1 MGFNTRGSVQTTP
14 PFTCSKNKNV
24 PMGRFYFWNG
34 LFVATLGLTQSC
46 SLRSGTLTPTYR
58 RSLISSL
65 KSVIN
70 AFFNGQ
76 LVALFSQ
83 ANSAF

>member
-1 MGFNTRGSVQTTP
+1 MAAASQA
-14 PFTCSKNKNV
+14 V
-24 PMGRFYFWNG
+24 PGEFDSRHLLQKEKTSLMGRFSFWNG

-70 AFFNGQ
+70 AFLNGQ
-76 LVALFSQ
+76 LVLLQ
-83 ANSAF
+83 K